1 LFYGNAR
8 RTEEKILRI
17 KETGTT
23 TVGLVFRE
31 GIVFATDQ
39 RVTAGHYI
47 AHKHGKKVHMI
58 DSHAGIT
65 ISGVVADAQAVID
78 ILRYHA
84 KLYRIERGR
93 PMPIRSI
100 ATLASN
106 VFFTYR
112 LFPLIADVLIGGV
125 DESGPSLFNIDFFGS
140 LTNDNY
146 ISTGSGSP
154 IAYGILESE
163 FKPGMSR
170 EEATKLAIKAVFYA
184 MRRDSA
190 SGDGID
196 VAIVDT
202 SGYKELSLEEKKRI
216 LSTLT

>member
-1 LFYGNAR
+1 MFYDYRELVERAFKAKG
-8 RTEEKILRI
+8 
-17 KETGTT
+17 TGTT
-23 TVGLVFRE
+23 TVGLIFKE

-47 AHKHGKKVHMI
+47 AHRHGKKVHMI

-78 ILRYHA
+78 ILRYHV

-106 VFFTYR
+106 IFFAYR

-125 DESGPSLFNIDFFGS
+125 DESGPSLYNIDFFGS
-140 LTNDNY
+140 LTNDSY

-154 IAYGILESE
+154 VAYGILESE

-170 EEATKLAIKAVFYA
+170 DEAVKLAMKAVFYA

-190 SGDGID
+190 SGDGVD
-196 VAIVDT
+196 VAVVDS
-202 SGYKELSLEEKKRI
+202 SGYRELTLEEKKRV
-216 LSTLT
+216 LSSLG